1 MALRIVKF
9 NGLTKRWI
17 VNVLSVL
24 FIFLMIL
31 ETVVSFIVYTYYNNS
46 VADYLLGELDSIS
59 TSFNNYSSANSNVF
73 SASAKVF
80 TEDFENRDNIEV
92 QFLNKNGNVMMSTS
106 GFIMINEDIR
116 IDNKSVTPETMVP
129 NVAYSA
135 KLKTGEHIMIAKADI
150 VSESNSNIDLGSV
163 RVLVS
168 LRETNRQI
176 MYIIFLTIVAGLIV
190 FLIIMAAGMYFI
202 RSIIRPVRNIGEITR
217 HIASGDF
224 DARIEAKNDDEIGR
238 LCDSINH
245 MAEELSSSE
254 RMKNEFISSVSH
266 ELRTPLTAIK
276 GWAETV
282 QNSYDDPEITKKGL
296 GVIIGESERLSALV
310 EELLDFSR
318 LQNGQ
323 MSFKLENC
331 DVIAELSEAVLTYT
345 DAASRAGIELVYNE
359 PENVPPITA
368 DASRLQQVFIN
379 IIDNAIKYTPSGG
392 VITVSAGCSNGFIII
407 SISDTGSGIPE
418 DELDKVKQKFYK
430 GRHATRG
437 SGIGLAVAEE
447 IVKKHGGLLDIAST
461 EHIGT
466 VVTITL
472 PVDNTTESGENT
484 KK

>member
-1 MALRIVKF
+1 M
-9 NGLTKRWI
+9 
-17 VNVLSVL
+17 
-24 FIFLMIL
+24 
-31 ETVVSFIVYTYYNNS
+31 
-46 VADYLLGELDSIS
+46 ADYLLGELDSIS

-106 GFIMINEDIR
+106 GFIMVNEDIR

-168 LRETNRQI
+168 LRGTNRQI
-176 MYIIFLTIVAGLIV
+176 MYIIFLTIVVGLIV

-310 EELLDFSR
+310 E
-318 LQNGQ
+318 
-323 MSFKLENC
+323 
-331 DVIAELSEAVLTYT
+331 
-345 DAASRAGIELVYNE
+345 
-359 PENVPPITA
+359 
-368 DASRLQQVFIN
+368 
-379 IIDNAIKYTPSGG
+379 
-392 VITVSAGCSNGFIII
+392 
-407 SISDTGSGIPE
+407 
-418 DELDKVKQKFYK
+418 
-430 GRHATRG
+430 
-437 SGIGLAVAEE
+437 
-447 IVKKHGGLLDIAST
+447 
-461 EHIGT
+461 
-466 VVTITL
+466 
-472 PVDNTTESGENT
+472 
-484 KK
+484 